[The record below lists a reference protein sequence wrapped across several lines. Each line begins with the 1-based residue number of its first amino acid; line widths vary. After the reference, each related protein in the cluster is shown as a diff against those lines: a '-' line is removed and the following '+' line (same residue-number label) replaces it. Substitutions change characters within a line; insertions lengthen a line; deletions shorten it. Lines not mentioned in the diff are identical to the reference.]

1 MGAKLT
7 SETSFVEGMGGNA
20 GLLISESWI
29 RATAGV
35 GLEPKNLMKIGE
47 GLE

>member
-1 MGAKLT
+1 MREKLA
-7 SETSFVEGMGGNA
+7 SESSFVEGMGGNA
-20 GLLISESWI
+20 GLLMSERWI

-35 GLEPKNLMKIGE
+35 GLEPKNLMKIRE